1 MVNAVRE
8 VANFF
13 MPTFRKYTIVL
24 LPSPSNI
31 VPQPYL
37 EWRTYCPVFSFMIR
51 PRSSLIVSSAVVPVS
66 AAPTTLPRKA
76 RALWASLVDSQR
88 SALEGL
94 TIQAPDR
101 PLQVLAFG
109 QFDEAESPRLTRF
122 LVSNYQR

>member
-1 MVNAVRE
+1 
-8 VANFF
+8 

-37 EWRTYCPVFSFMIR
+37 EWRTYCPVFSLMIR

-66 AAPTTLPRKA
+66 SAPTTLPREA
-76 RALWASLVDSQR
+76 RTLRASLVDSQGT
-88 SALEGL
+88 ALEGL

-101 PLQVLAFG
+101 PLQVFAFG
-109 QFDEAESPRLTRF
+109 QFDEAESSRLPRH
-122 LVSNYQR
+122 LVSNHQR